1 MKTGFLY
8 HSSFAETE
16 CTLLNSKR
24 EALEA
29 TETTQ
34 KLQEGVG
41 VRRGDDNGTNPI
53 SIPLRTLHTTN
64 TFQSLGHTKSH
75 LLILLMQREAGKETD
90 SKTQKQTNHCV
101 RPIKKNTVRRL
112 ILQS

>member
-16 CTLLNSKR
+16 CTVLNSKR

-34 KLQEGVG
+34 RLQEGVG
-41 VRRGDDNGTNPI
+41 VWRGADNVTNPI

-64 TFQSLGHTKSH
+64 KF
-75 LLILLMQREAGKETD
+75 
-90 SKTQKQTNHCV
+90 
-101 RPIKKNTVRRL
+101 
-112 ILQS
+112 